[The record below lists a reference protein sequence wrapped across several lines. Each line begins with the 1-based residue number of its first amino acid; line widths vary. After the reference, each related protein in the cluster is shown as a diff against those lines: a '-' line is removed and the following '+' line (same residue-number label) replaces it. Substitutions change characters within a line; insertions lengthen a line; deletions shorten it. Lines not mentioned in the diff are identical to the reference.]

1 MSSNFDFLQ
10 PNWATLYD
18 DARQTEQNIFAA
30 PRTCA
35 FYARRALERMVGAAF
50 PGDPRLVEEARSLL
64 LSRRA
69 SRLQRAGT
77 WAGTGILFAVTSTS
91 MLAVLFI
98 FFFIARDA
106 IPFFR
111 LRGFAEFFTSTRWY
125 PSSAEAEF
133 GALAK
138 DYVRQ
143 RTLEPAKA
151 LGRAAGL
158 GFAAAF
164 LFTLAALFLAVAG
177 MRSIEYAL
185 PDGVIWE
192 GFARVLAAFG
202 LFFVVGLVAW
212 RASK

>member
-1 MSSNFDFLQ
+1 MGKAKEL
-10 PNWATLYD
+10 
-18 DARQTEQNIFAA
+18 
-30 PRTCA
+30 
-35 FYARRALERMVGAAF
+35 
-50 PGDPRLVEEARSLL
+50 PGLV
-64 LSRRA
+64 
-69 SRLQRAGT
+69 
-77 WAGTGILFAVTSTS
+77 
-91 MLAVLFI
+91 
-98 FFFIARDA
+98 
-106 IPFFR
+106 
-111 LRGFAEFFTSTRWY
+111 
-125 PSSAEAEF
+125 AEF